1 MFSKSRINEPGP
13 KANTPQ
19 EAPARSMSDS
29 VPGFLARGES
39 NADGAQS
46 TRAKPAASALSS
58 DLTITG
64 NLKTTGD
71 IVVEGVI
78 DGDIRAHLLTVGETA
93 TIRGEIVADDIVING
108 RVIGRV
114 RGLKVRLTSSARVE
128 GDIIHKTIAIESG
141 AHFEGSVQRNDD
153 PLATN
158 RNKSAEK
165 ASQQPAASSSAPA
178 GQPAA
183 PSAAVKAATDQ
194 RKTPEKAK
202 GEASSSN

>member
-13 KANTPQ
+13 KAAPDA
-19 EAPARSMSDS
+19 APAKPAESTPSFMRAAS
-29 VPGFLARGES
+29 PES
-39 NADGAQS
+39 NS
-46 TRAKPAASALSS
+46 SHVTKSKPAASVLAS

-71 IVVEGVI
+71 VVIEGVV

-114 RGLKVRLTSSARVE
+114 RGLKVRLTSSAQVE

-141 AHFEGSVQRNDD
+141 AHFEGSVQRQDD
-153 PLATN
+153 PLQTNRESAARTTPPAPAPQPQRPTSSDVVKQATDAKKSATN
-158 RNKSAEK
+158 
-165 ASQQPAASSSAPA
+165 
-178 GQPAA
+178 
-183 PSAAVKAATDQ
+183 
-194 RKTPEKAK
+194 
-202 GEASSSN
+202 